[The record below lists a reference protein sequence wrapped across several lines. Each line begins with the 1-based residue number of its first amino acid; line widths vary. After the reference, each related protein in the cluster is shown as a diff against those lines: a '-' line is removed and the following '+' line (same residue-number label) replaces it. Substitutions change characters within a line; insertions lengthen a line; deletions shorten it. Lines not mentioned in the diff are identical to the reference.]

1 MPADRKSIIG
11 TAFLAFPLG
20 KDLSTFFPIY
30 IEKFNTSIGYPYI
43 NFLINKLVIKTN
55 FCRIFLGTGVIH
67 RLWPRPINCAEAH
80 GAGFAGSVNST
91 TFQLERV

>member
-30 IEKFNTSIGYPYI
+30 IEKFNAHMVSINGIYKSFEVVDKELF
-43 NFLINKLVIKTN
+43 NKRVLITLENEIIK
-55 FCRIFLGTGVIH
+55 IE
-67 RLWPRPINCAEAH
+67 P
-80 GAGFAGSVNST
+80 
-91 TFQLERV
+91 LE